1 MRPSLV
7 LTATMSLFLGV
18 SFLAESAYAEDAA
31 NDLVVSVSPQVA
43 LPGQTVTVTLKNV
56 SAADTYTL
64 STACLFNSVHLNS
77 CDTDPV
83 AVSGCLQVL
92 TPIAPG
98 QSYSQPWDQ
107 KDDLGQQVADGGYR
121 FAISIAAPSGAKAD
135 LCPLVQV
142 GVSCTTPPDAYGS
155 GGAGTGGAVPA
166 ISSAGG
172 YPAIGST
179 AFQVWVTNGLGGA
192 PMVMFIGFQPSAL
205 QANWGTFLID
215 PTSPIFQVPLVLQ
228 GAPGVP
234 GTGFAALGVP
244 LPNNTVL
251 LGLEVYF
258 QGLIGDPGSTG
269 GVAHTEGL
277 HVAICQ

>member
-1 MRPSLV
+1 
-7 LTATMSLFLGV
+7 MSLFLVG
-18 SFLAESAYAEDAA
+18 ATARGEDPA
-31 NDLVVSVSPQVA
+31 NDLIVSVSPQVA
-43 LPGQTVTVTLKNV
+43 LPGQTITVTLKNV
-56 SAADTYTL
+56 SATDTYTL
-64 STACLFNSVHLNS
+64 LSSCLFSSVHPNS

-83 AVSGCLQVL
+83 AVFGCLQVL

-107 KDDLGQQVADGGYR
+107 KDDLGQQVPDGGYR
-121 FAISIAAPSGAKAD
+121 FAISVVAPSGTKTD

-155 GGAGTGGAVPA
+155 GGAGSGGAVPA

-179 AFQVWVTNGLGGA
+179 GFQVWVTNGLGGA
-192 PMVMFIGFQPSAL
+192 PAVMFIGFQPAAL

-215 PTSPIFQVPLVLQ
+215 PTSPMFQVPMILQ
-228 GAPGVP
+228 GTPGAPG
-234 GTGFAALGVP
+234 TGLTALGLP
-244 LPNNTVL
+244 LPNNPVL

-258 QGLIGDPGSTG
+258 QALIGDPGSAG